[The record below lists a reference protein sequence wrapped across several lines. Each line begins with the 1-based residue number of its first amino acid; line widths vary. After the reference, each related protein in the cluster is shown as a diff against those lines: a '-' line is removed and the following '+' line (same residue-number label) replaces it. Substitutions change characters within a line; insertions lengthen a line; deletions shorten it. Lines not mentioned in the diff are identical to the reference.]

1 MNGSG
6 FDTPNSMNDSP
17 GDMMFNDPSSPFS
30 MADLQK
36 QQAQFQQLMMGNP
49 MFNNQQQQSQAQGPF
64 GGMGMGMPMGG
75 GNGTPGQDPMM
86 DMLQQML
93 GQFSGEGA
101 GGPGLGG
108 PGGADNP
115 LAGMLSAM
123 GGMGGMGGMPG
134 MMGGQTTQV
143 QPPQDVYGRWWKLL
157 HAVCAMGLAM
167 YAVWTMGGGFNGTK
181 RMRALSGVEDKIV
194 GVLLYSSLFL
204 PVILSLFV
212 SCSFFSLFLFIV
224 CLM

>member
-1 MNGSG
+1 
-6 FDTPNSMNDSP
+6 
-17 GDMMFNDPSSPFS
+17 
-30 MADLQK
+30 MANLQQ

-49 MFNNQQQQSQAQGPF
+49 MFNNQQQQQSQAQGPF

-75 GNGTPGQDPMM
+75 MDGTPGQDPMM

-93 GQFSGEGA
+93 GQFSGEA
-101 GGPGLGG
+101 GGGPGG

-134 MMGGQTTQV
+134 MMGGQSTQV
-143 QPPQDVYGRWWKLL
+143 QPPQDVYGKWWKLL

-167 YAVWTMGGGFNGTK
+167 YAVWTMGGGFNGSK

-194 GVLLYSSLFL
+194 SVYLLSCCLCFPRVSLL
-204 PVILSLFV
+204 LSLSPVFTLDL
-212 SCSFFSLFLFIV
+212 FSAR
-224 CLM
+224 